1 MTCMKRLS
9 FLAMV
14 VLSAISMAIPASAK
28 KNDDDNKVHLF
39 VENLPQYPGGISA
52 MGDKPLW
59 QGNGQHVSA
68 CVKHVNTTARMLS
81 VFQTP

>member
-1 MTCMKRLS
+1 MTYQKRLS

-14 VLSAISMAIPASAK
+14 VLSAISMAIPASAE

-52 MGDKPLW
+52 MGDKPL
-59 QGNGQHVSA
+59 
-68 CVKHVNTTARMLS
+68 
-81 VFQTP
+81 

>member
-1 MTCMKRLS
+1 
-9 FLAMV
+9 
-14 VLSAISMAIPASAK
+14 MAIPVSAE

-59 QGNGQHVSA
+59 LKTDNTSA
-68 CVKHVNTTARMLS
+68 PVLNTLTQL
-81 VFQTP
+81 T

>member
-1 MTCMKRLS
+1 
-9 FLAMV
+9 
-14 VLSAISMAIPASAK
+14 MAIPVSAE

-59 QGNGQHVSA
+59 LKTDNTSA
-68 CVKHVNTTARMLS
+68 PVLNTLTQLTECCPFFNLLNTQCLGTTIADIM
-81 VFQTP
+81 V